1 MLMCRI
7 SESPCRRVPASI
19 AAFVSRTLPDE
30 SNRRPLP
37 TPSAVCARHFNVS
50 TFSSNLTFTAAV
62 LPLSN
67 PTDTVIDVLHEAISD
82 PWRTTNKVCWTVLV
96 LSELGPLAS
105 GPSCYP
111 FLKEDGTVVMA
122 PSKPIHTKASVNFYW
137 WDRYL
142 ALLEPASVFEPWAGI
157 WG

>member
-1 MLMCRI
+1 MSQECQPRLLHLCPEHFQMSPTGALFRLQARSAPDI
-7 SESPCRRVPASI
+7 SMFQP
-19 AAFVSRTLPDE
+19 FQ
-30 SNRRPLP
+30 
-37 TPSAVCARHFNVS
+37 
-50 TFSSNLTFTAAV
+50 SNLTFTAAV